1 MKKTFKSHN
10 NKIKIGYQELTL
22 GIQKPSFQNEVDSY
36 GEFDH
41 KKNTISITE
50 NLSDADYSC
59 TLIHEILHAIV
70 YYYGLTQS
78 GQPLDSDAKEEIV
91 VNNIANGLT
100 AALKDNS
107 FLLKELTQRLH
118 NVR

>member
-1 MKKTFKSHN
+1 MRKVSKSQI

-22 GIQKPSFQNEVDSY
+22 GTQDPTFQNDIDSY

-41 KKNTISITE
+41 KKNSILITKD
-50 NLSDADYSC
+50 LSDLDYSC

-78 GQPLDSDAKEEIV
+78 GQPLDSDSKEEIV
-91 VNNIANGLT
+91 VNNISNGLT
-100 AALKDNS
+100 AALKDNPL
-107 FLLKELTQRLH
+107 LLKELAHRLH

>member
-1 MKKTFKSHN
+1 MK
-10 NKIKIGYQELTL
+10 LTL
-22 GIQKPSFQNEVDSY
+22 MANLTI
-36 GEFDH
+36 

-100 AALKDNS
+100 AALKDNP

>member
-1 MKKTFKSHN
+1 MKKPSTN

-22 GIQKPSFQNEVDSY
+22 GIQQSSFQNEVDSY

-41 KKNTISITE
+41 RKNSIVITD
-50 NLSDADYSC
+50 NLSDLDYSC
-59 TLIHEILHAIV
+59 TLIHEIIHAIA

-78 GQPLDSDAKEEIV
+78 GQPLDSDTKEEIV

-100 AALKDNS
+100 ATFKDNP